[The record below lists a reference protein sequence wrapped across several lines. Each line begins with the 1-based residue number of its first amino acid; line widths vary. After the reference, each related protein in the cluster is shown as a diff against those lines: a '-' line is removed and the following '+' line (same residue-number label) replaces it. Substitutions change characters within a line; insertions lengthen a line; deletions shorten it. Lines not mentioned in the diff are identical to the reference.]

1 MEGLKEQALRRERQG
16 GRLRRGADYTG
27 RMSFE
32 ARKNVP
38 GREWGSV
45 RGRRPVALLNA
56 FTPSELKNGGGR
68 FELSR
73 KLEVP
78 LRTAPKR
85 IREVTLSNMK

>member
-45 RGRRPVALLNA
+45 RPSPGGFIKCVHSFRAEEWGREIRIIAEIGGS
-56 FTPSELKNGGGR
+56 TSHSSEKN
-68 FELSR
+68 
-73 KLEVP
+73 
-78 LRTAPKR
+78 
-85 IREVTLSNMK
+85 